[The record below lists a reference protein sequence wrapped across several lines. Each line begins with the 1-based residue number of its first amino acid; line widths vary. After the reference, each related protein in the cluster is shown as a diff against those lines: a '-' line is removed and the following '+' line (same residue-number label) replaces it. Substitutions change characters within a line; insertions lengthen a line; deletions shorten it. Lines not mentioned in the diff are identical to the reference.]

1 MDGQINEMSEPHL
14 HVALIKIN
22 QLNQSFIH
30 VNISY
35 KSNYSTHDLKQQ

>member
-1 MDGQINEMSEPHL
+1 MDEMSEPYL
-14 HVALIKIN
+14 YVTLIEIN

-35 KSNYSTHDLKQQ
+35 KSTYSTHDLK

>member
-1 MDGQINEMSEPHL
+1 MDGWMDEMSEPYL
-14 HVALIKIN
+14 YVALIEIN

-35 KSNYSTHDLKQQ
+35 KSNYSTHDLK